1 MKEKLVTVTIVLGG
15 ILALA
20 IAKHYQ
26 ADPDWLLTGAGALA
40 FVASLLRSPVLPEKK
55 VDS

>member
-20 IAKHYQ
+20 IAKHYG